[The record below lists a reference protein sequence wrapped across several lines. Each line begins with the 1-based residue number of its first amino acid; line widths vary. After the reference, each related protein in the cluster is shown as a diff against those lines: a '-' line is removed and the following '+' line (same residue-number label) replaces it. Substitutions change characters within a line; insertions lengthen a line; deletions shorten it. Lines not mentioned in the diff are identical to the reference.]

1 MSNKNILVIA
11 AHPDDEVIGAGGT
24 VAAHAANGDSVFIAI
39 LADGA
44 TVQFPGEADKISL
57 KREQARKVAKIL
69 GAKDVS
75 FGLFPDQRLDTAPV
89 LEINQFVE
97 TIARKVQP
105 QIIYTHHF
113 ADLNA
118 DHRIAYEAAAVAA
131 RPFSLPSVE
140 QLLCYQVDT
149 LTHAGQGSVSWNVY
163 SDISETLELKLE
175 AMQVYDTEVRP
186 YPHPRSLEALR
197 YSAQRNGAMVG
208 LTAAEVFQSV
218 LEVRRS

>member
-1 MSNKNILVIA
+1 MSNKTILVVA

-24 VAAHAANGDSVFIAI
+24 IAAHAANGDSVFVAI
-39 LADGA
+39 LAEGA
-44 TVQFPGEADKISL
+44 SVQFPGEAEKVFL
-57 KREQARKVAKIL
+57 KQEQARKAAEVLNVKE
-69 GAKDVS
+69 VF
-75 FGLFPDQRLDTAPV
+75 FGLFPDQRLDTVPI
-89 LEINQFVE
+89 LEVNQFVE

-131 RPFSLPSVE
+131 RPFSLPSFE
-140 QLLCYQVDT
+140 RLLCYAVDT
-149 LTHAGQGSVSWNVY
+149 LTHAGQGTANFNVY
-163 SDISETLELKLE
+163 ADISQTLDLKLK
-175 AMQVYDTEVRP
+175 AMEVYDTEVRP
-186 YPHPRSLEALR
+186 YPHPRALEALR

-208 LTAAEVFQSV
+208 LAAAEVFQSM